1 MCRLEKYLVE
11 LLLFECFIL
20 SNINFIF
27 QVESLADNSVA
38 VSELPIQD
46 LETEEGNLNSEKLIE
61 ATMQQV

>member
-1 MCRLEKYLVE
+1 MCRLKKYLVE

-46 LETEEGNLNSEKLIE
+46 LKTEEGNLNSEKLIE